1 MRVNHPWNVREEDRG
16 ADKWRW
22 AYGYLTNRG
31 VDLTS
36 DFYRQPSSITPLEKQ
51 TEKLVRFA
59 KCKRNW
65 VTLLCESPTYM
76 RTLFGYTMTSFVFS
90 TKERALVVD
99 ADDLIEC
106 VEDPQGDKR
115 DLIEYVDLLMICH
128 VAADHVQFKWKRSSI
143 ANILQRRKV
152 RKLSTFLEI
161 FVPTLA
167 NPLPDKARVSSTM
180 SMIDSFGTHAYELF
194 TGGRSKNVIVR
205 HRRENGNGVG

>member
-1 MRVNHPWNVREEDRG
+1 MNVVHPWNVREEDKI

-31 VDLTS
+31 IDLTS
-36 DFYRQPSSITPLEKQ
+36 DFYRRPSSSTSLESQ
-51 TEKLVRFA
+51 TEKLVKFS

-90 TKERALVVD
+90 TKERAIVVD

-106 VEDPQGDKR
+106 VESVNGDLR
-115 DLIEYVDLLMICH
+115 DLVEYVDLLMICH
-128 VAADHVQFKWKRSSI
+128 VAPDHVQFKWKRSAV
-143 ANILQRRKV
+143 ANILQRRKM
-152 RKLSTFLEI
+152 RKLATFLEI
-161 FVPTLA
+161 FTPAIA

-180 SMIDSFGTHAYELF
+180 SMIDSFGAHVYELF

-205 HRRENGNGVG
+205 HKKEKGNGVS